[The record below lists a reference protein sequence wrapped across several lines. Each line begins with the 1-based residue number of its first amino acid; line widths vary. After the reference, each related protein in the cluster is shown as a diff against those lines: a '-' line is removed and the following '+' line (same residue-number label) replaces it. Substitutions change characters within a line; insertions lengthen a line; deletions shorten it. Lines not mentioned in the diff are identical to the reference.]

1 MTYISKKTYDFY
13 YDWWL
18 INFCDVM
25 VRTYVY
31 YKKNDL
37 SEIPATKEIK
47 VKKKIIELKLEQL
60 NINFL
65 AQRTQ
70 EIFNIEIL

>member
-1 MTYISKKTYDFY
+1 
-13 YDWWL
+13 
-18 INFCDVM
+18 M

-47 VKKKIIELKLEQL
+47 VKEKDNRIEVGTTKYQFPGPKNSR
-60 NINFL
+60 NI
-65 AQRTQ
+65 QH
-70 EIFNIEIL
+70 

>member
-1 MTYISKKTYDFY
+1 
-13 YDWWL
+13 
-18 INFCDVM
+18 M

-31 YKKNDL
+31 YKKNGL
-37 SEIPATKEIK
+37 SEIPATNEIK
-47 VKKKIIELKLEQL
+47 VKKKIIELKLEQP

-70 EIFNIEIL
+70 EIFNIEIS

>member
-1 MTYISKKTYDFY
+1 
-13 YDWWL
+13 
-18 INFCDVM
+18 M

-70 EIFNIEIL
+70 EIVNIEIL